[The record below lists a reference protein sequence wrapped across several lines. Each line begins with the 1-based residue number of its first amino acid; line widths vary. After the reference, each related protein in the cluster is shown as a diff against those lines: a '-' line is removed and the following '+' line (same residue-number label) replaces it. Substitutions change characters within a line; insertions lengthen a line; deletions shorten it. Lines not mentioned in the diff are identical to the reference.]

1 MAKKEKDAC
10 ELAADNRAAQKKFQ
24 DKQPP
29 GAQAKAVKK
38 SEAKNSTKGGAG
50 KPQSSKVGTR
60 GGKIG
65 RPRKD
70 C

>member
-1 MAKKEKDAC
+1 MAAKKTVCDTR
-10 ELAADNRAAQKKFQ
+10 ADNRKAQKKFQ
-24 DKQPP
+24 DKQPA
-29 GAQAKAVKK
+29 GKQAAAVKK
-38 SEAKNSTKGGAG
+38 SAAKPSTKSGGGSKSAGAG
-50 KPQSSKVGTR
+50 KH

>member
-1 MAKKEKDAC
+1 MAKKTAC
-10 ELAADNRAAQKKFQ
+10 EKKADNREAQKKFQ

-29 GAQAKAVKK
+29 GKQAAAVKK
-38 SEAKNSTKGGAG
+38 SEAKGGGSKKRSDAIGTK
-50 KPQSSKVGTR
+50 

-65 RPRKD
+65 RPRKG